1 MSNPDLIKKIKDG
14 IKKSGFPLEL
24 KIGSILEKNKW
35 GYSIGNIYEDFET
48 GKYRESD
55 IAADKTVNGI
65 AISLFVE
72 CKKSTDKQ
80 IVLYAPKNNKLLSF
94 ISIWLKLFPRIRF
107 GKDIPYSEKKIFEEF
122 SKLPCFGKDIP
133 FAKNLIVTKG
143 DTVTQDNVNYLSSI
157 NGLIKKSVHNGSD
170 GYLET
175 NFRCLYLYILVFDGQ
190 LFQLSNSKTEDFD
203 LKEITYGQ
211 YEYQHHF
218 QFASHH
224 HEDINNDLVTTANQ
238 FGSKFIIEVMTPE
251 HFEKYIQNIEAT
263 ISKVNVKNLE
273 GWGEGWYD
281 IKATKTK

>member
-35 GYSIGNIYEDFET
+35 HYSIGNIYEDFET

-72 CKKSTDKQ
+72 CKKSTEKQ
-80 IVLYAPKNNKLLSF
+80 IVLYAPKNNKLLPF
-94 ISIWLKLFPRIRF
+94 ISTCLKFFPRIRF
-107 GKDIPYSEKKIFEEF
+107 GKDILYSEKKIFEEF
-122 SKLPCFGKDIP
+122 SKLPYFDKDIP

-143 DTVTQDNVNYLSSI
+143 DTVTQDNVNYISSI
-157 NGLIKKSVHNGSD
+157 NGLIKKSVHTGSD

-175 NFRCLYLYILVFDGQ
+175 NFRCVFFYILVFDGQ

-218 QFASHH
+218 QFESRH
-224 HEDINNDLVTTANQ
+224 HENANNDLLTTANL
-238 FGSKFIIEVMTPE
+238 FGSKFIIEIMTPE
-251 HFEKYIQNIEAT
+251 HFEKYIQNIDT
-263 ISKVNVKNLE
+263 IISKVNIKNLD